1 MVARVQAPGQ
11 RGQFEN
17 GNFTISDKDF
27 IFNYYKSSKIPQ
39 FVDILLMYFQYIMPL
54 LRH

>member
-27 IFNYYKSSKIPQ
+27 IFTTTKVVKFHN
-39 FVDILLMYFQYIMPL
+39 LLIFF
-54 LRH
+54 